1 MVAIAPKPIRC
12 SPAGLAWPYNGEVWD
27 APSAAKAKRRV
38 MVRWDNIEQAA
49 LEITLRVEL
58 LRLFGPPLRPLPNS
72 QPVRLVPIFIAM
84 PSS

>member
-1 MVAIAPKPIRC
+1 
-12 SPAGLAWPYNGEVWD
+12 
-27 APSAAKAKRRV
+27 